1 MTAGNMI
8 EKVDTLKPNQYE
20 TADKLDWIA
29 DLEAAIYEEI
39 TSQHEGAPETF
50 SRETFKDAGAQLTV
64 TAPYDDIY
72 LYYLSAQI
80 DLYNRELTSY
90 AQTATLYNTAWDN
103 YSAWYTRNHMPK
115 SKVKEFML

>member
-8 EKVDTLKPNQYE
+8 DKVDALKPNQYE

-29 DLEAAIYEEI
+29 DLEAAIYTEI
-39 TSQHEGAPETF
+39 VSQHEGAPETF
-50 SRETFKDAGAQLTV
+50 NRDDYKSTGAQLTV
-64 TAPYDDIY
+64 SAPYDDIY

-115 SKVKEFML
+115 SAVKEFLL